1 MQNTIQ
7 DGVMP
12 EALAGKVG
20 FARGPE
26 WARSRTLPV
35 QALLCV
41 AGVAAL
47 AAASKVAIPM
57 VPVPI
62 TLQTFAVTFLAVLF
76 GWRLGGLCVVAW
88 LLAGAAGLPVFSGDA
103 AGVAKFTGPTAGY
116 LFAFPIATMT
126 IGAMV
131 EQGCVGRSLLRLFGV
146 MLIGN
151 AICLA
156 IGAAWLSGTIGV
168 EKALVKGVV
177 PFLVG
182 ASLKSALAALCL
194 KLVVPT
200 LGARKAW

>member
-1 MQNTIQ
+1 MRNTDQ
-7 DGVMP
+7 VGALP
-12 EALAGKVG
+12 ETAAGKAG

-26 WARSRTLPV
+26 WTRSRTMPV
-35 QALLCV
+35 RAALCV
-41 AGVAAL
+41 AGVAGL
-47 AAASKVAIPM
+47 AVASKIAIPM

-62 TLQTFAVTFLAVLF
+62 TLQTFAVTVIAALF
-76 GWRLGGLCVVAW
+76 GWRLGGFCVVAW
-88 LLAGAAGLPVFSGDA
+88 LFAGAAGLPVFSGDA

-116 LFAFPIATMT
+116 LFAFPIATLV

-131 EQGCVGRSLLRLFGV
+131 EQCRVGRSVLRLFGV

-156 IGAAWLSGTIGV
+156 IGAAWLSGTVGV
-168 EKALVKGVV
+168 ENALIKGVV

-182 ASLKSALAALCL
+182 AALKSALAALCL

-200 LGARKAW
+200 LDAPREW